1 MTPVLYPLFLNLRN
15 RTCVV
20 VGGSEMAEGKA
31 RELMDAGA
39 SVRLIA
45 SEVTQQ
51 IFEWARCGI
60 LDWKPRFYTNGDLQ
74 DVYLVVSVADPE
86 TNARVFA
93 DAERQHTFCNSVDDI
108 PNCSCYAS
116 AVVRRGPLQIAIS
129 TGGNSP
135 ALAQR
140 LRKEF
145 EEEFS
150 EEYGP
155 WVRQLGEARALLFQD
170 KELSTETR
178 RKILHEQAGSAA
190 FEAFRIPNRVEH
202 DRHSAEKIS
211 EGSGEIP

>member
-1 MTPVLYPLFLNLRN
+1 MTSGLYPLFLNLRN

-20 VGGSEMAEGKA
+20 VGGSEMAEAKT

-45 SEVTQQ
+45 PEVTRQ
-51 IFEWARCGI
+51 ISTWAQAGT

-74 DVYLVVSVADPE
+74 DAYLVVSVADPE

-93 DAERQHTFCNSVDDI
+93 DAERQHTFCNSMDDI

-116 AVVRRGPLQIAIS
+116 AVVRRGALQIAIS
-129 TGGNSP
+129 TGGKSP

-145 EEEFS
+145 EEQFG
-150 EEYGP
+150 EEYRS
-155 WVRQLGEARALLFQD
+155 WVRRLGEARVLLFQD

-178 RKILHEQAGSAA
+178 RRILHEQASSAA
-190 FEAFRIPNRVEH
+190 FEAFCMSNRIEN
-202 DRHSAEKIS
+202 DCHSAEEIS
-211 EGSGEIP
+211 EGSGKLP